1 MTIRASDLEQIEVGL
16 GGRRTLAALRR
27 THRRVLRIEVQP
39 SGEVVVTAPSGED
52 FGEIQAR
59 VKRKG
64 SWVFQE
70 IDRITNRPSVTP
82 ERRFIS
88 GETHF
93 LLGKQYRLSME
104 QSDDP
109 QVRIE
114 GTRLNILA
122 RRLDDQAHYRRLLI
136 AFYTITARHV
146 FAERLDAVIPPF
158 IRKGLKKP
166 SLVIRQMSKRWG
178 SYTPKGKIVLN
189 VDLIRASPML
199 IDYVICHEL
208 AHAFFPDHGKEWR
221 NLFDTIMPDWE
232 DRKQRLETSL
242 R

>member
-1 MTIRASDLEQIEVGL
+1 MREVLPNACFIAFTGTPIAKKEKSTFAKFGEL
-16 GGRRTLAALRR
+16 
-27 THRRVLRIEVQP
+27 VQP
-39 SGEVVVTAPSGED
+39 SYSMRDAVGDKAVVPLLYEGREVVTDVDEGQIDRWFEVHT
-52 FGEIQAR
+52 R
-59 VKRKG
+59 VLSDDQRADLKRKM
-64 SWVFQE
+64 SRAREV
-70 IDRITNRPSVTP
+70 
-82 ERRFIS
+82 
-88 GETHF
+88 
-93 LLGKQYRLSME
+93 
-104 QSDDP
+104 
-109 QVRIE
+109 E
-114 GTRLNILA
+114 GI
-122 RRLDDQAHYRRLLI
+122 DDQAHYRRLLI